1 VVAKADTCVGV
12 VITAAETENPGPSEP
27 IPERRDEQ
35 NILFAICLTIVIA
48 TLFTFGVGVGIWRVI
63 YHVFPAVL
71 LLIGWISGKLA
82 ASPIVRWRL
91 AVLLV
96 PISTVALVVNEIAK
110 PYP

>member
-1 VVAKADTCVGV
+1 VSGL

-48 TLFTFGVGVGIWRVI
+48 TLFTFGVGVGVGVGIWRVI

-71 LLIGWISGKLA
+71 LLIGWISGKLT